1 MNTPARL
8 GEAKLSQLLME
19 FSVPAIIG
27 MVVNALYNVID
38 RIFIGNSAGSLGI
51 AGITVGFP
59 LMLIQ
64 MAFGMLIGLGAT
76 ALVSIRLGEQKKAEA
91 EQYMGNAVTLIAFG
105 TVILVTLGLFF
116 LDPLLKIFGASS
128 EVLPYARDYMSI
140 ILYGSIFQTFSFG
153 MNNFMRAEGQPI
165 IAMATMLIGA
175 ILNALLAP
183 LFIFVFHWG
192 IRGAALATVSAQAVA
207 SIWIASHFIFGR
219 SVLKIRTVNLRL
231 KWTIVKGILS
241 IGIAPCVMQLA
252 QSLLFGIMNNSLLK
266 YGGDI
271 AISGMGIV
279 NSLNVLIFLPIVGF
293 QEGSQPIIGYN
304 YGAKKYDRVKKV
316 LKYAIIAATSIATL
330 GYIVTRLFPVQLIS
344 LFNSHDKALLAFGSH
359 ALTVYL
365 FCLPVIGFQII
376 GAGYFQAVGKPLL
389 SMVLNFSR
397 QLLILV
403 PLLLILPHFFRLQG
417 VLMAG
422 PLSDFLAFMLTASF
436 LYLEIKHLTDKHQ
449 KQSLMPQLASEEG

>member
-1 MNTPARL
+1 MNDTARL
-8 GEAKLSQLLME
+8 GEAKLSKLLME

-27 MVVNALYNVID
+27 MLVNALYNVID

-51 AGITVGFP
+51 AAITVGFP

-76 ALVSIRLGEQKKAEA
+76 ALVSIRLGQQKKEEA
-91 EQYMGNAVTLIAFG
+91 EQYMGNAVTLIAIG
-105 TVILVTLGLFF
+105 TVILVTLGLTF
-116 LDPLLKIFGASS
+116 LNPLLKIFGASQ
-128 EVLPYARDYMSI
+128 EVLPYAKAYMSI
-140 ILYGSIFQTFSFG
+140 ILYCSIFQTFSFG
-153 MNNFMRAEGQPI
+153 MNNFMRAEGKPI

-175 ILNALLAP
+175 VLNVLLAP

-192 IRGAALATVSAQAVA
+192 IRGAALATVTAQAVS

-219 SVLKIRTVNLRL
+219 SILKIRAANLRL
-231 KWTIVKGILS
+231 KGAIVKGILA

-279 NSLNVLIFLPIVGF
+279 NSLNTLIFLPIVGF

-304 YGAKKYDRVKKV
+304 YGAEKYDRVKKV
-316 LKYAIIAATSIATL
+316 LKYAIFAATFIATL
-330 GYIVTRLFPVQLIS
+330 GYIITRIFPEQLIS

-376 GAGYFQAVGKPLL
+376 GSGYFQAVGKPLL
-389 SMVLNFSR
+389 SMLLNFSR

-403 PLLLILPHFFRLQG
+403 PLLLILPHFFGLQG
-417 VLMAG
+417 VLTAG
-422 PLSDFLAFMLTASF
+422 PLSDFLASMLTGCCLF
-436 LYLEIKHLTDKHQ
+436 IEMKHLTDKHHQ
-449 KQSLMPQLASEEG
+449 QSLMPQLVGEEG

>member
-1 MNTPARL
+1 MDDTRRL
-8 GEAKLSQLLME
+8 GEAKLSKLLME
-19 FSVPAIIG
+19 FSVPAIVG
-27 MVVNALYNVID
+27 MLVNALYNVID

-76 ALVSIRLGEQKKAEA
+76 ALVSIRLGQRKKDDAER
-91 EQYMGNAVTLIAFG
+91 YMGNAVTLLAIG
-105 TVILVTLGLFF
+105 TAVIITAGLSF
-116 LDPLLKIFGASS
+116 LNPILKAFGASQ
-128 EVLPYARDYMSI
+128 EVLPYAKAYMSI

-153 MNNFMRAEGQPI
+153 MNNFIRAEGKPL

-175 ILNALLAP
+175 FLNAALAP

-192 IRGAALATVSAQAVA
+192 IRGAALATVTAQAI
-207 SIWIASHFIFGR
+207 SSLWIASHFILGK
-219 SVLKIRTVNLRL
+219 SILKIRTVNLKL
-231 KWTIVKGILS
+231 KWEIVKGIIS

-252 QSLLFGIMNNSLLK
+252 QSLLFAIMNNSLLK
-266 YGGDI
+266 YGGDV

-279 NSLNVLIFLPIVGF
+279 NSLNTLIFLPIVGF

-304 YGAKKYDRVKKV
+304 YGAQKYDRVRKV
-316 LKYAIIAATSIATL
+316 LKYAILAATTIATV
-330 GYIVTRLFPVQLIS
+330 GYIITRLFPEQLIS
-344 LFNSHDKALLAFGSH
+344 LFNSNDKALMAFGSH

-365 FCLPVIGFQII
+365 FFLPVIGFQII
-376 GAGYFQAVGKPLL
+376 GAGYFQAVGKPFI
-389 SMVLNFSR
+389 SMILNFSR

-403 PLLLILPHFFRLQG
+403 PALLIMPHFFKLQG

-422 PLSDFLAFMLTASF
+422 PLSDMLSSILTATCLF
-436 LYLEIKHLTDKHQ
+436 LEMRHLTHKHQ
-449 KQSLMPQLASEEG
+449 QTIITELTSEEA

>member
-1 MNTPARL
+1 MSDTARL
-8 GEAKLSQLLME
+8 GEAKLSKLLME

-27 MVVNALYNVID
+27 MIVNALYNVID

-51 AGITVGFP
+51 AAITVGFP

-76 ALVSIRLGEQKKAEA
+76 ALVSIRLGQQKKDEA
-91 EQYMGNAVTLIAFG
+91 EQYMGNAVTLIAIG
-105 TVILVTLGLFF
+105 TVILVTLGLTF
-116 LDPLLKIFGASS
+116 LNPLLKVFGASP

-140 ILYGSIFQTFSFG
+140 ILYCSIFQTFSFG
-153 MNNFMRAEGQPI
+153 MNNFMRAEGQPV
-165 IAMATMLIGA
+165 IAMTTMLIGA

-192 IRGAALATVSAQAVA
+192 IRGAALATVSAQAVS
-207 SIWIASHFIFGR
+207 SIWIAAHFIFGR
-219 SVLKIRTVNLRL
+219 SVLKIRTANLRL
-231 KWTIVKGILS
+231 KWDIVKGILS

-279 NSLNVLIFLPIVGF
+279 NSLSVLIFLPIVGF

-304 YGAKKYDRVKKV
+304 YGAQKFDRVKKV
-316 LKYAIIAATSIATL
+316 LKYAIWAATSIATL
-330 GYIVTRLFPVQLIS
+330 GYIITRLFPVQLIS
-344 LFNSHDKALLAFGSH
+344 LFNSHDKALIAFGTH
-359 ALTVYL
+359 AVAVCQ
-365 FCLPVIGFQII
+365 FALPLIGFQII

-389 SMVLNFSR
+389 SMLLNFSR

-403 PLLLILPHFFRLQG
+403 PLLLILPHYLGLQG
-417 VLMAG
+417 VLMAL
-422 PLSDFLAFMLTASF
+422 PLADFLSFMLTGCF
-436 LYLEIKHLTDKHQ
+436 LFIEMKHLTEKHQ
-449 KQSLMPQLASEEG
+449 KQRLMPQLAGEEG